1 MLLLCFDNP
10 LQLQVTSPSRFALL
24 CFFVVVLRQITV
36 EQPKTRTHTRAHL
49 VVCFVSV
56 NWRGCRCAGGGPRGP
71 GPVDQ
76 REESLIQGTLDW
88 YRGITGI
95 FQRFLRDESAGFF
108 FCCCS
113 RENEENVPL
122 VRPLEKKKKKRTEK
136 RKTVQTSAERKE
148 MWEELEE
155 APPKCGHHAAGW
167 NVTVSGSEGWKRRA
181 TSTELSITL
190 PHFPFHFKPLDVYS
204 LDQIRS
210 CRSNKCPFFFPP
222 THTSNICGHRRHD
235 AFVGVIQIA
244 WPQTLWTK

>member
-36 EQPKTRTHTRAHL
+36 EQPKRRAHTRAHL

-95 FQRFLRDESAGFF
+95 FQRFLRDGSAGFF

-122 VRPLEKKKKKRTEK
+122 VRPLGKKKEEKNRKAENSPDVSRKKGNVGGAGRSSPKMWPPCSGLECN
-136 RKTVQTSAERKE
+136 SEWERG
-148 MWEELEE
+148 LET
-155 APPKCGHHAAGW
+155 PSHVHGIIYHASSFPLSLQA
-167 NVTVSGSEGWKRRA
+167 SGC
-181 TSTELSITL
+181 L
-190 PHFPFHFKPLDVYS
+190 F
-204 LDQIRS
+204 IRS
-210 CRSNKCPFFFPP
+210 NQKL
-222 THTSNICGHRRHD
+222 
-235 AFVGVIQIA
+235 Q
-244 WPQTLWTK
+244 K